1 VTAEGERARLAG
13 LRLALLDAHPFWGFL
28 LMHLTLVPDASL
40 SHIAAT
46 DARRHIWFNPHRT
59 AALSDAQLAFVL
71 LHEVG
76 HLAYASAERARGRDH
91 YLWNRATDYAINRMI
106 VAASASA
113 SASDPDPDAPATP
126 LCVPPPGILLDRRF
140 DGLLA
145 EAIYERLL
153 DEARG
158 EGSGPLESVG
168 DHRGASHGGG
178 LDLHLPP
185 TPAEG
190 AFDDGVD
197 GADAVAARLRAATE
211 HWIATGRR
219 GHVPGELARPFEPGR
234 GVVPWVREL
243 RAFVQTAV
251 TLTEL
256 DPWRPDRRWLARD
269 VYRPG
274 RGGDHLGCVVVA
286 LDTSGSIPRE
296 MLAMAGAELMG
307 LRRVVDEVYVV
318 VADARVQ
325 ESIPPEQVEAWLRR
339 GRMRGGGGTDH
350 RPVFEWVA
358 RRGLQPDAF
367 IGFTDLQ
374 TRFPDFPPPYPVLW
388 IAPGGAPRPPFGRVV
403 VIA

>member
-28 LMHLTLVPDASL
+28 LLHLTLEPDVSL

-59 AALSDAQLAFVL
+59 AELTDAEVAFVL
-71 LHEVG
+71 MHEVG
-76 HLAYASAERARGRDH
+76 HLAYASAERARGRNH

-106 VAASASA
+106 VAASVSG
-113 SASDPDPDAPATP
+113 SDTPADR

-153 DEARG
+153 DEAG
-158 EGSGPLESVG
+158 GDGPGPLESVG
-168 DHRGASHGGG
+168 GQGGASHGGG
-178 LDLHLPP
+178 LDLHLNPSA
-185 TPAEG
+185 AEG
-190 AFDDGVD
+190 DSDD
-197 GADAVAARLRAATE
+197 GADAIASRLRAATE
-211 HWIATGRR
+211 HWMAAGRR
-219 GHVPGELARPFEPGR
+219 GHVPGELARSFEPGR

-256 DPWRPDRRWLARD
+256 DPWRPDRRWLMRD
-269 VYRPG
+269 LYRPG
-274 RGGDHLGCVVVA
+274 RGGDHMGCVVVA
-286 LDTSGSIPRE
+286 LDTSGSIPQE
-296 MLAMAGAELMG
+296 MLAMAGAELMA
-307 LRRVVDEVYVV
+307 LRRVVDEVHVV

-325 ESIPPEQVEAWLRR
+325 ECIAPERVEAWLRR

-350 RPVFEWVA
+350 RPVFEWIA
-358 RRGLQPDAF
+358 RRGLHPDAL
-367 IGFTDLQ
+367 IGFTDLE
-374 TRFPDFPPPYPVLW
+374 TRFPDFRPPYPVLW
-388 IAPGGAPRPPFGRVV
+388 LAPTGAPRPPFGRVV
-403 VIA
+403 VMSE